1 VNILSLLLK
10 KQKVGACLPSSL
22 KDAPSKI
29 YLTPQNFLPPSL
41 EAKKNR
47 LMVQAVFDTLASFA
61 RLSSSGAK
69 PDFCP
74 NQITPVAKEDDL
86 NKRNDDNNNTERK
99 HCEYCNR
106 NTRACH

>member
-10 KQKVGACLPSSL
+10 KTKGRRLPTFFFEGRSVQNLFDAAKFFAALVGG
-22 KDAPSKI
+22 
-29 YLTPQNFLPPSL
+29 
-41 EAKKNR
+41 KKNR